1 MELHYSTKIPGG
13 DGNRPVFRREK
24 SMGFLENLFGKK
36 EKEKT
41 AAKVIYSPLKGNVV
55 PLSEVGDPVFSEGMM
70 GPGVGI
76 VPEEGKLYS
85 PVDGEITVAFHTG
98 HAVGLKTSD
107 NMEVL
112 IHIGIDTVKMN
123 GDGFKVH
130 MKEGD
135 KVKAGDQL
143 GAFDR
148 DIIQAANLDDT
159 VLLLVTNANEYQEVQ
174 TLATGEISSG
184 TEIIKVKK

>member
-1 MELHYSTKIPGG
+1 
-13 DGNRPVFRREK
+13 
-24 SMGFLENLFGKK
+24 MGFLNNLFGKK

-41 AAKVIYSPLKGNVV
+41 AANVIYSPLKGSVV

-76 VPEEGKLYS
+76 VQDEGKLHS
-85 PVDGEITVAFHTG
+85 PVDGEIIVALHTG

-135 KVKAGDQL
+135 KVKAGDL
-143 GAFDR
+143 LISFDMEK
-148 DIIQAANLDDT
+148 IIASGYKT
-159 VLLLVTNANEYQEVQ
+159 TTMVVVSNAEEFG
-174 TLATGEISSG
+174 TMSGEASG
-184 TEIIKVKK
+184 NVKVGDKLFVIGQGEN

>member
-1 MELHYSTKIPGG
+1 
-13 DGNRPVFRREK
+13 
-24 SMGFLENLFGKK
+24 MGFLENLFGKK

-135 KVKAGDQL
+135 KVKAGDL
-143 GAFDR
+143 LISFDMEK
-148 DIIQAANLDDT
+148 IIASGYKT
-159 VLLLVTNANEYQEVQ
+159 TTMVVVSNAEEFG
-174 TLATGEISSG
+174 TMSGEASG
-184 TEIIKVKK
+184 NVKVGYKLFVIGQGEN